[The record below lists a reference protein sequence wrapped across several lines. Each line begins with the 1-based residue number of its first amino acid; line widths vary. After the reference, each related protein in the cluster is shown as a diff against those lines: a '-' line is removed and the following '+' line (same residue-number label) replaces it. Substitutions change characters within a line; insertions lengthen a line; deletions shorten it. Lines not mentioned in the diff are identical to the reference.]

1 MDGWFA
7 IAQNLMP
14 SIADWP
20 IFAQALAA
28 VLMLAVGTVG
38 GLGSIALLLYA
49 LIHLSKMPGISYVV
63 GAFGFLTVCII
74 GWSVWVFLPMLLA
87 PVSSNLASSPHYVES
102 FGVFFSVFL
111 LFALLGKDE
120 LDALDY
126 WDEGSVSTLGKLF
139 EVSLLLLPAGVPL
152 WLRIIRFRRI
162 KKAKDNYK
170 RMLAA
175 IASDS

>member
-1 MDGWFA
+1 MDGWFS

-20 IFAQALAA
+20 LIAQALAA
-28 VLMLAVGTVG
+28 VVMLIIGIVG

-74 GWSVWVFLPMLLA
+74 GWSVWVFLPMLLT
-87 PVSSNLASSPHYVES
+87 PVDSELASSPHYVES
-102 FGVFFSVFL
+102 FGIFFAVFL
-111 LFALLGKDE
+111 LFTLLGKDE
-120 LDALDY
+120 LDSLEH
-126 WDEGSVSTLGKLF
+126 WSEEEGSALGKLF

-162 KKAKDNYK
+162 KKAKDHYK